1 MHKHRAMVFLVLLL
15 ALLLPFN
22 LLGCS
27 SKNSA
32 SKPDQTQNT
41 TPKSSQQSNLKA
53 FTRAELSKYDGQNGN
68 KAYVAVD
75 GKVYDVTNVG
85 TWHNGQHQSHKAGI
99 DLTNVMKNSPHGTR
113 ILKGMPVVGNL
124 TD

>member
-1 MHKHRAMVFLVLLL
+1 MYKHRAMIFFVLLL
-15 ALLLPFN
+15 ALVLTFN

-27 SKNSA
+27 NNSA
-32 SKPDQTQNT
+32 SKPEQTQKT
-41 TPKSSQQSNLKA
+41 TPQPSQQSNLKA

-85 TWHNGQHQSHKAGI
+85 TWHNGQHESHKAGI
-99 DLTNVMKNSPHGTR
+99 DLTDVMKNSPHGTR